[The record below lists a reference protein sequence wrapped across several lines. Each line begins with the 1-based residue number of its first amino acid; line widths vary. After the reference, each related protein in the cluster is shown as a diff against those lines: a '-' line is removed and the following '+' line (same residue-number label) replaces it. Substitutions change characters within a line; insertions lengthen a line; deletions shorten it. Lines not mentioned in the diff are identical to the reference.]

1 MMEQVNQRLD
11 EMEERIDAIVR
22 TLSSASIELSNLKQD
37 IKVMKVNEIERS
49 IDNSL
54 INSKEVEQSIANS
67 DDMAFTSTIAD
78 NTLNQALSVEEQLD
92 VQSQVFTSKPSI
104 SQPEV
109 NNDGQNTVEYKAVDS
124 EQNEEGVFDNAV
136 NMHESISPIIQQG
149 IISIETVGPEEK
161 IVEPVVSKNQQQ
173 TGKLERFIGKNTM
186 AAGASIL
193 IFIALAMFA
202 TVIVPVLTDE
212 IKMVA
217 MFLFSFGLIGVG
229 EKFTGKNK
237 GFIAL
242 TACGVGSLLISAII
256 SYSYF
261 EFYNFIV
268 LYILLLLWDIFV
280 SYLGIKRSLI
290 FSAIGQIGILVSM
303 CLTIDFLGSDFNLT
317 FMMILF
323 LLTELPFII
332 SNFVKKQYYGYFITW
347 CGAVVITS
355 IITLYA
361 LIVYKF
367 ANLEYYP
374 MGIDWIGFILAIF
387 LVAFTGLVA
396 DRYVKSD
403 TEKTFSFIQL
413 LITTFV
419 VNHVLLAQ
427 ITCMEEGFHLMK
439 EVWILSIAFDLV
451 AIALF
456 EKYLQGYNDKTMGII
471 FQTFCVVS
479 ILGTI
484 LVNSYIEGF
493 VLIPIIAA
501 GLLYFGHKFHHI
513 HFRVFAGILALYPLI
528 YFVRDSWPRIICELV
543 CLGLLI
549 ADSVVE
555 NKQHKVVKYNNVVYA
570 IGYIVFLELIYVID
584 SKLFLDTDVRNI
596 IILAISLVVQLV
608 VLNRKWTTIADEDNV
623 LFFVINSLLMV
634 GAIAALVV
642 AEGAIS
648 TTLLSLIML
657 GLFGVNTTNL
667 LRINPG
673 FCLYI
678 VIKYTVAAII
688 ILGVCS
694 APGFVF
700 SITYLLIAITSI
712 IIGFKK
718 ENKPIRIYGLILS
731 MFSIVKLILWDIS
744 YNSLPIRALG
754 FLVCGMLCFA
764 ISFIYHKLD
773 VSDKA

>member
-1 MMEQVNQRLD
+1 MEQVNQRLD

-37 IKVMKVNEIERS
+37 IKVMKANEIECS
-49 IDNSL
+49 
-54 INSKEVEQSIANS
+54 
-67 DDMAFTSTIAD
+67 
-78 NTLNQALSVEEQLD
+78 NT
-92 VQSQVFTSKPSI
+92 SI
-104 SQPEV
+104 SQPEAKI
-109 NNDGQNTVEYKAVDS
+109 DDQNTVEYKAVDS
-124 EQNEEGVFDNAV
+124 TQNEEEVFDNAV
-136 NMHESISPIIQQG
+136 NMHEAISPIIQQG
-149 IISIETVGPEEK
+149 TIKIETVGQEQK
-161 IVEPVVSKNQQQ
+161 VVEPVISKNQQQ

-186 AAGASIL
+186 AAGASVL

-229 EKFTGKNK
+229 EKFTGKNI

-261 EFYNFIV
+261 GFYNFIV
-268 LYILLLLWDIFV
+268 LYILLLLWDIYV

-303 CLTIDFLGSDFNLT
+303 CLTIDFLGRDFNLT

-413 LITTFV
+413 LLTTFV

-427 ITCMEEGFHLMK
+427 ITCMEEGFRLMK

-471 FQTFCVVS
+471 FQAFCVVS

-484 LVNSYIEGF
+484 L
-493 VLIPIIAA
+493 
-501 GLLYFGHKFHHI
+501 
-513 HFRVFAGILALYPLI
+513 
-528 YFVRDSWPRIICELV
+528 
-543 CLGLLI
+543 
-549 ADSVVE
+549 
-555 NKQHKVVKYNNVVYA
+555 
-570 IGYIVFLELIYVID
+570 
-584 SKLFLDTDVRNI
+584 
-596 IILAISLVVQLV
+596 
-608 VLNRKWTTIADEDNV
+608 
-623 LFFVINSLLMV
+623 INS
-634 GAIAALVV
+634 
-642 AEGAIS
+642 
-648 TTLLSLIML
+648 
-657 GLFGVNTTNL
+657 
-667 LRINPG
+667 
-673 FCLYI
+673 
-678 VIKYTVAAII
+678 
-688 ILGVCS
+688 
-694 APGFVF
+694 
-700 SITYLLIAITSI
+700 
-712 IIGFKK
+712 
-718 ENKPIRIYGLILS
+718 
-731 MFSIVKLILWDIS
+731 
-744 YNSLPIRALG
+744 
-754 FLVCGMLCFA
+754 
-764 ISFIYHKLD
+764 FIFRFFFR
-773 VSDKA
+773 

>member
-1 MMEQVNQRLD
+1 MEQVNQRLD

-37 IKVMKVNEIERS
+37 IKVMKANEIECS
-49 IDNSL
+49 
-54 INSKEVEQSIANS
+54 
-67 DDMAFTSTIAD
+67 
-78 NTLNQALSVEEQLD
+78 NT
-92 VQSQVFTSKPSI
+92 SI
-104 SQPEV
+104 SQPEAKI
-109 NNDGQNTVEYKAVDS
+109 DDQNTVEYKAVDS
-124 EQNEEGVFDNAV
+124 TQNEEEVFDNAV
-136 NMHESISPIIQQG
+136 NMHEAISPIIQQG
-149 IISIETVGPEEK
+149 TIKIETVGQEQK
-161 IVEPVVSKNQQQ
+161 VVEPVISKNQQQ

-186 AAGASIL
+186 AAGASVL

-229 EKFTGKNK
+229 EKFTGKNI

-261 EFYNFIV
+261 GFYNFIV
-268 LYILLLLWDIFV
+268 LYILLLLWDIYV

-303 CLTIDFLGSDFNLT
+303 CLTIDFLGRDFNLT

-332 SNFVKKQYYGYFITW
+332 ANFVKKQYYGYFITW

-387 LVAFTGLVA
+387 FVVFTGVVA
-396 DRYVKSD
+396 DRFVKTD
-403 TEKTFSFIQL
+403 NEKAFSFVQL

-427 ITCMEEGFHLMK
+427 IVCRHEGFHLMK
-439 EVWILSIAFDLV
+439 EMWILSIAIDVF

-456 EKYLQGYNDKTMGII
+456 EKYLLSYSDKTMGII
-471 FQTFCVVS
+471 FQVFCVVS

-484 LVNSYIEGF
+484 LINSSIEGF
-493 VLIPIIAA
+493 ILVPLIAA
-501 GLLYFGHKFHHI
+501 GLLYFGRKLQHV
-513 HFRVFAGILALYPLI
+513 HFRILAGVLALYPVAN
-528 YFVRDSWPRIICELV
+528 FDRDSWLRIICELV
-543 CLGLLI
+543 CYGLLLTYVI
-549 ADSVVE
+549 FE
-555 NKQHKVVKYNNVVYA
+555 NKKAKAVKYNNVAYA
-570 IGYIVFLELIYVID
+570 IGYLVLIDFINVID
-584 SKLFLDTDVRNI
+584 SNVWLNYDFKNI
-596 IILAISLVVQLV
+596 IILGISLVIQLV
-608 VLNRKWTTIADEDNV
+608 VLNKKWTSIDEEDNV
-623 LFFVINSLLMV
+623 VFWIINSLLMV

-642 AEGAIS
+642 ADGAVE
-648 TTLLSLIML
+648 TTLLSLILL

-667 LRINPG
+667 VRINPG
-673 FCLYI
+673 FGLYI

-712 IIGFKK
+712 VIGFKK
-718 ENKPIRIYGLILS
+718 ENKPIRIYGLVLS

>member
-1 MMEQVNQRLD
+1 MEQVNQRLD

-37 IKVMKVNEIERS
+37 IKVMKANEIERS

-54 INSKEVEQSIANS
+54 IESKEVEQSIANS

-78 NTLNQALSVEEQLD
+78 NTLNQAISVEEQLD
-92 VQSQVFTSKPSI
+92 AQSQVFTSNPSI

-109 NNDGQNTVEYKAVDS
+109 NNDDQNTVEYKAVDS
-124 EQNEEGVFDNAV
+124 TQNEEEVFDNAV

-149 IISIETVGPEEK
+149 TIKIETVGQEQK
-161 IVEPVVSKNQQQ
+161 VVEPVVSKNQQQ

-186 AAGASIL
+186 AAGASVL

-332 SNFVKKQYYGYFITW
+332 ANFVKKQYYGYFIMW
-347 CGAVVITS
+347 CGGVVITS

-367 ANLEYYP
+367 SNLEYYP

-387 LVAFTGLVA
+387 FVVFTGVVA
-396 DRYVKSD
+396 DRFVKTD
-403 TEKTFSFIQL
+403 NEKAFSFVQL

-427 ITCMEEGFHLMK
+427 IICRHEGFHLMK
-439 EVWILSIAFDLV
+439 EMWILSIAIDVF

-456 EKYLQGYNDKTMGII
+456 EKYLLSYSDKTMGII
-471 FQTFCVVS
+471 FQVFCVVS

-484 LVNSYIEGF
+484 LINSTIEGF
-493 VLIPIIAA
+493 ILVPLIAA
-501 GLLYFGHKFHHI
+501 GLLYYGRKLQHV
-513 HFRVFAGILALYPLI
+513 HFRILAGVLALYPVVN
-528 YFVRDSWPRIICELV
+528 FDRDSWLRIICELV
-543 CLGLLI
+543 CYGLLL
-549 ADSVVE
+549 ADVIFE
-555 NKQHKVVKYNNVVYA
+555 NKKAKAVKYNNVAYA
-570 IGYIVFLELIYVID
+570 IGYLVLIDFINVID
-584 SKLFLDTDVRNI
+584 SNVWLNYDIKNI
-596 IILAISLVVQLV
+596 IILGISLVIQLV
-608 VLNRKWTTIADEDNV
+608 VLNKKWTSIDEEDNV
-623 LFFVINSLLMV
+623 VFWIINSLLMV
-634 GAIAALVV
+634 GAIAALGV
-642 AEGAIS
+642 ADGAVE
-648 TTLLSLIML
+648 TTLLSLILL

-667 LRINPG
+667 VRINPG
-673 FCLYI
+673 FGLYI

-712 IIGFKK
+712 VIGFKK
-718 ENKPIRIYGLILS
+718 ENKPIRIYGLVLS